1 MIQGK
6 LDKAFFQYD
15 IVYGDFK
22 GLPRRIASDRLLYN
36 KAINIAKNSK
46 REEY

>member
-1 MIQGK
+1 MIQSK
-6 LDKAFFQYD
+6 LDKAFFHYN

-22 GLPRRIASDRLLYN
+22 GLPRRIASDRLFYN

-46 REEY
+46 REGY